1 MNMDIIS
8 FLQYSFIQKAFFA
21 GSFVAITCSV
31 LGLFL
36 VLRKMSLIG
45 DGLSHVSFGAI
56 ALGLFLGIYP
66 FYVAIPVVMIAS
78 VVILKISEKAR
89 IYGDSAIGIVSA
101 VGIAGGVI
109 LASVSKGFNVD
120 LFSYLFG
127 NILAI
132 SNTEVIL
139 SVVLSFVVLLVIYLF
154 YWDLFSATFDE
165 EYAITTGIKTNF
177 INILLTLLTA
187 ITVVLSV
194 KTVGI
199 MLVSALL
206 ILPAVTALR
215 LAKGFRS
222 AMIIS
227 GISSLFS
234 VIFGITASFFLD
246 LPAGA
251 TIVMTSALL
260 FFVSLV
266 YRKK

>member
-1 MNMDIIS
+1 MEILT

-21 GSFVAITCSV
+21 GSFVAIVCST

-45 DGLSHVSFGAI
+45 DGLSHVSFGAF

-78 VVILKISEKAR
+78 ILILKISEKIKA
-89 IYGDSAIGIVSA
+89 YGDAAIGIISSL
-101 VGIAGGVI
+101 GIAGGVI

-132 SNTEVIL
+132 SITEVIL
-139 SVVLSFVVLLVIYLF
+139 SVALSFVVLTVIYFF

-165 EYAITTGIKTNF
+165 EYAKTTGIKTNF
-177 INILLTLLTA
+177 INTLLTLLTA
-187 ITVVLSV
+187 VTVVLSV
-194 KTVGI
+194 KMVGI

-206 ILPAVTALR
+206 ILPAVTALQF
-215 LAKGFRS
+215 AKGFKT
-222 AMIIS
+222 AMIMAGFVSLIS
-227 GISSLFS
+227 VLLGISFS
-234 VIFGITASFFLD
+234 FLLD
-246 LPAGA
+246 LPTGA
-251 TIVMTSALL
+251 TIVMMNIL
-260 FFVSLV
+260 FFSLALF
-266 YRKK
+266 YKKIT